1 MPERTIAQACP
12 ASIWPVERAAKVAG
26 KSVVRAWASEMRACT
41 VRSET
46 RMAAKK
52 TDDPQ
57 ALAQNVAAYTV
68 FAYLAAEAD
77 GSFGSEAKATTP
89 PNE

>member
-1 MPERTIAQACP
+1 
-12 ASIWPVERAAKVAG
+12 
-26 KSVVRAWASEMRACT
+26 
-41 VRSET
+41 
-46 RMAAKK
+46 
-52 TDDPQ
+52 
-57 ALAQNVAAYTV
+57 VAAYTV